1 MLKEIVSVCSCL
13 VILAFRVHSPCEY
26 QMHIKTNFVKF
37 QTVNKI
43 KDQFERQEMECTKEV
58 PLPSVKEWKLAIFPV
73 HLKPRISQL
82 AMSKGIFHDKFKVS

>member
-43 KDQFERQEMECTKEV
+43 KDQFERKEIECTKEV
-58 PLPSVKEWKLAIFPV
+58 PLPSVKESKLAIFLV
-73 HLKPRISQL
+73 DLKPQILQL
-82 AMSKGIFHDKFKVS
+82 ALSIGIFHDKFSVS